1 MLIVFEGLD
10 GAGKSTQVNL
20 LKEYLHA
27 KGIECEFMHFPR
39 TDSPLFGELIAR
51 FLRGDLG
58 NLETVNPYLIALIY
72 AGDRHNAA
80 NTIRGW
86 LSEGK
91 AVILDRYVYSN
102 IAFQCAKLESKEER
116 EKLRSWIFDM
126 EFGYF
131 NIPKADVN
139 LFLDV
144 PLSFTEKKLAEQRS
158 GPDRDYLLGKAD
170 IHEASISF
178 QEKVREEYLDMCR
191 LQMNI
196 NMVSCANTEG
206 TIDTPENIFRRITE
220 EMERHGIA

>member
-20 LKEYLHA
+20 LKEFLHA

-39 TDSPLFGELIAR
+39 TNSPLFGELIAR

-58 NLETVNPYLIALIY
+58 NLESVNPYLIALIY

-80 NTIRGW
+80 TIIRGW
-86 LSEGK
+86 LNEGK
-91 AVILDRYVYSN
+91 AVILDRYAYSN
-102 IAFQCAKLESKEER
+102 IAFQCAKLENKEER
-116 EKLRSWIFDM
+116 SKLRSWILEM

-131 NIPKADVN
+131 NIPKPDIN

-144 PLSFTEKKLAEQRS
+144 PLSFTKKKLTEQRT
-158 GPDRDYLLGKAD
+158 GPDRDYLMGKAD

-178 QEKVREEYLDMCR
+178 QEQVREEYLDMCK
-191 LQMNI
+191 LKMDI
-196 NMVSCANTEG
+196 DLVSCANAER
-206 TIDTPENIFRRITE
+206 TIDTPENIFHQITK
-220 EMERHGIA
+220 EMARHGIV

>member
-27 KGIECEFMHFPR
+27 KGIECEFMHFPC

-80 NTIRGW
+80 ETIRGW
-86 LSEGK
+86 LNEGK

-144 PLSFTEKKLAEQRS
+144 PLSFTEKKLTEQRS
-158 GPDRDYLLGKAD
+158 GPDRDYLMGKAD

-191 LQMNI
+191 LGMNI
-196 NMVSCANTEG
+196 DLVSCANAEG
-206 TIDTPENIFRRITE
+206 TIDTPENIFGRITK